1 MSSRRPMKYQNLQ
14 RTGCNRHCDL
24 GFHHLVSLHHKLST
38 ALWKCFNIDVQ
49 YWVVFILKVTKQINP
64 GRWLNTEGLLSYP
77 IWNQSRNRK
86 IISLSFWNNISCQ
99 VWLLI
104 PFFPLPELPWMKK
117 SWGHYSTLL
126 FKEEAVGISV
136 GISLPFTETWYLTNI
151 EYGSM
156 NKEGMNVGKD
166 LALFLSVTW

>member
-86 IISLSFWNNISCQ
+86 IISLSCWNNISCHSL
-99 VWLLI
+99 VTN
-104 PFFPLPELPWMKK
+104 
-117 SWGHYSTLL
+117 TLL
-126 FKEEAVGISV
+126 PTARASLDEEELGPLLHSALQGGSCRYLS
-136 GISLPFTETWYLTNI
+136 GDQPSLHRNMILDQYRVWIHE
-151 EYGSM
+151 
-156 NKEGMNVGKD
+156 
-166 LALFLSVTW
+166 